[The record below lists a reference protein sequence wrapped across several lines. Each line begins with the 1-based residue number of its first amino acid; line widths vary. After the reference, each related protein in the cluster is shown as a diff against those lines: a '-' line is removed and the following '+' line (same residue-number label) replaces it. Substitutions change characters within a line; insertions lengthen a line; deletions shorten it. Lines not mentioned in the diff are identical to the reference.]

1 VYLKRLALHGFKS
14 FANRTTLEFSPG
26 ITAIV
31 GPNGAGKCLEGSSR
45 VTLANGS
52 EAPICDLVQE
62 ALASSSQ
69 VTQLDDGVLTRQNP
83 HEVVV
88 LSLDPQTLR
97 LEPRPVAAFVK
108 RTSPDFLLRIRTR
121 AGREVTATPY
131 HPLFTLEDGRL
142 RTLKAEELEP
152 GVRVAVP
159 RVLDATSRDV
169 HFSPLETVQQFVEDD
184 GVYIAPSLAL
194 QAWADEGRATFGTYR
209 RWRERA
215 NMPTAQMSGFL
226 DGQAVKAAILT
237 RLADAVDRS
246 PPLDGTLQ
254 SHTAKSI
261 HLPPIFTPDLARFL
275 GLLVAEGRT
284 SVEGNVWF
292 VNSDPA
298 INDEFVRLATTIFG
312 VNVFRKRY
320 KQTADDCIIFSRAL
334 GMLRERIFEYQ
345 IEMRSATK
353 RVPSQLFEAPAVA
366 QWAFLSGLF
375 EGDAH
380 ICMKKTNGRV
390 AAYIEYVTAS
400 PLLARQVVGL
410 LMRRGV
416 FALIRP
422 KQKYATNTERKRR
435 RTYYAVYIYGSEQLR
450 LCARYLSFVGAK
462 QRSLTA
468 LAELPH
474 KSNPNLDLV
483 PGVTPLV
490 RQAAQR
496 AGVNMK
502 RHRAGRAKLAA
513 YTEGRCE
520 ASRGG
525 LLEVIQDVRD
535 VGQNSDEAQP
545 FLDTLRALATSDV
558 YWDEIVEI
566 ERIDPPDPWVYDL
579 CVAETHNFVAE
590 NFIVHN
596 SNVADAI
603 RWVLGEQ
610 SMRQLRG
617 KRSDDVIF
625 AGGAGRNAMQMAE
638 VGLILDNSAGWL
650 PSEYAEVTVS
660 RRSFRSGET
669 EYLMNG
675 QRGRLRDVLLLLAQ
689 ARIGHDSYTVIGQ
702 GLIDQALSARAE
714 ERRALFED
722 AAGIRQ
728 FQSQR
733 ADAEQ
738 KLALTQSNLA
748 RLQDILG
755 EIEPRLGPLA
765 EQARRA
771 RDYAGA
777 QDELARLQRQWY
789 RHQWGALRE
798 THQRAQEQERH
809 TQTQIET
816 FEATLAGQ
824 VEELAALERE
834 REETLTQT
842 NLLRRE
848 RGEVGGRLQTSER
861 DLAVAHERLAS
872 LDRQQADSEVEQGQQ
887 EAAILAMRER
897 IAALE
902 EQLAH
907 ADEQATQM
915 QETLNELE
923 RAQHSARQEQ
933 EREEA
938 RLRAAQRDVIQAQA
952 RLGAAQTELGRLQRQ
967 LGDRN
972 RALAARRDTAA
983 QAQRRFEQIE
993 AQVAERRL
1001 VYEEAR
1007 SALEG
1012 LTAQR
1017 EQIGAD
1023 LGAGAAEVERLRVE
1037 IADAERERRALMER
1051 LGLLEEWRSS
1061 LEGFD
1066 GGARALMRTA
1076 DETQP
1081 AVIGVVG
1088 QQITAASGMEAAVE
1102 AALGVFLRA
1111 VVVASREDALRA
1123 AEWLRSHG
1131 AERALFLWLEGAPR
1145 AADERVTSS
1154 LPPPDGA
1161 QFFGYVRDVV
1171 TCRDEFRS
1179 VLNACLGDAYI
1190 VSELA
1195 VAEARWG
1202 AAIPAP
1208 IVSLGG
1214 EVIHPHGWLRGGG
1227 AARAL
1232 DGHERDAGVL
1242 AKERA
1247 LRQLPAQIDKL
1258 AAETLEVTARHVR
1271 AQAAHAELKRQDEQA
1286 RAQLLRLEATAQEA
1300 ARGVTALQRDHE
1312 RAASEAQTN
1321 AALAEQLAA
1330 EMTGIEQEV
1339 AATEARVAE
1348 QEQAQRDSTE
1358 RVEEI
1363 QAETDDLL
1371 ARGRAQ
1377 QEEVARGRT
1386 ALAVQRQE
1394 CKALAQR
1401 AEQASAQAT
1410 ELEAQFARRGERL
1423 LTIAAQRAELGTLIE
1438 GHEETI
1444 SELRGRMRALGE
1456 RLRELEA
1463 QQMDMEKRI
1472 GEIEKRANAA
1482 RQDLARLEAEY
1493 RGRLLETQRA
1503 SDALDAL
1510 SAQVRE
1516 EFEGEEGDALAD
1528 SLLTDEPEAD
1538 GAQTLSP
1545 DEAARIRRQID
1556 QLRARLKN
1564 LGGYDPDA
1572 PAAYEELK
1580 TRHDF
1585 LKAQMADM
1593 QQASNNL
1600 RAIIDEL
1607 DVTMRRQFEETFRAV
1622 NERFQRHFTVLFS
1635 GGSARLELTA
1645 PRREAN
1651 EDDEGDGPATGL
1663 PRRASFG
1670 GVEVYVQIPGKK
1682 AQDLTLLSGGERAL
1696 VSAALLFALL
1706 ETNPPPFCLLDEV
1719 DAALDEANVVRFC
1732 EILKALSEQ
1741 TQFIVITHNRVTMT
1755 HADTIYGVSMQ
1766 GDSMSRVLSMKL
1778 AEVASIR

>member
-1 VYLKRLALHGFKS
+1 MYLKRLALHGFKS

-45 VTLANGS
+45 VTLANGR
-52 EAPICDLVQE
+52 EAPIRDFVQE

-69 VTQLDDGVLTRQNP
+69 VSYLDDGLLTRQNP

-97 LEPRPVAAFVK
+97 LEPRPVTAFVK
-108 RTSPDFLLRIRTR
+108 RTAPDFLLRIRTR

-142 RTLKAEELEP
+142 RALKAEELEP
-152 GVRVAVP
+152 GVRIAVP
-159 RVLDATSRDV
+159 RALPVVSRDIAIN
-169 HFSPLETVQQFVEDD
+169 PLETAQQFVEGD
-184 GVYIAPSLAL
+184 GVYIAPSPAL

-215 NMPTAQMSGFL
+215 NAPAAQMSGFL
-226 DGQAVKAAILT
+226 DGQAVNAAVLT
-237 RLADAVDRS
+237 RLAYGTDAP

-254 SHTAKSI
+254 SHAAKAI
-261 HLPPIFTPDLARFL
+261 RLPTTFTPDLARFL

-284 SVEGNVWF
+284 TAEGNVWF
-292 VNSDPA
+292 VNSDSA
-298 INDEFVRLATTIFG
+298 INDEFVRLATTVFG
-312 VNVFRKRY
+312 VNVFRRRY

-334 GMLRERIFEYQ
+334 GMLLERIFEYK

-353 RVPSQLFEAPAVA
+353 RVPAQLFEAPAEA

-380 ICMKKTNGRV
+380 ICVKNVKGRV
-390 AAYIEYVTAS
+390 TTYIEYMTAS

-410 LMRRGV
+410 LTRRGV
-416 FALIRP
+416 FAIIRP
-422 KQKYATNTERKRR
+422 KQKHATNTEQKRQ
-435 RTYYAVYIYGSEQLR
+435 RTYYAVYIYGADQLR
-450 LCARYLSFVGAK
+450 LCARHLSFVGAK
-462 QRSLTA
+462 RESLNA
-468 LAELPH
+468 LAKLPVR
-474 KSNPNLDLV
+474 SNPNLDLV

-490 RQAAQR
+490 KDAARR
-496 AGVNMK
+496 AGVK
-502 RHRAGRAKLAA
+502 VKVHRVGRGKLAA
-513 YTEGRCE
+513 YVEGRCE
-520 ASRGG
+520 ASRQG
-525 LLEVIQDVRD
+525 LLEVIRNIED
-535 VGQNSDEAQP
+535 VGERLLEAQSC
-545 FLDTLRALATSDV
+545 LDTLRALATSDV

-566 ERIDPPDPWVYDL
+566 ERVAPRDPWVYDL
-579 CVAETHNFVAE
+579 CVDETHNFVAE
-590 NFIVHN
+590 NIIVHN

-638 VGLILDNSAGWL
+638 VGLVLDNSAGWL

-702 GLIDQALSARAE
+702 GLVDQALSARAE

-728 FQSQR
+728 FQAQR

-755 EIEPRLGPLA
+755 EIAPRLGPLA
-765 EQARRA
+765 DQARRA
-771 RDYAGA
+771 QDFIGA
-777 QDELARLQRQWY
+777 QDELERLLRLWY
-789 RHQWGALRE
+789 RHQWKLLRE
-798 THQRAQEQERH
+798 GHQRAQEQERH
-809 TQTQIET
+809 AQTQIET
-816 FEATLAGQ
+816 LVASLAEEEQ
-824 VEELAALERE
+824 ELAVLQKE
-834 REETLTQT
+834 REETLAET

-848 RGEVGGRLQTSER
+848 RGEVGGRLQGSER
-861 DLAVAHERLAS
+861 DLAVERERMTS
-872 LDRQQADSEVEQGQQ
+872 LDRQREEIAAEQGSQ
-887 EAAILAMRER
+887 EAAIHAAQER
-897 IAALE
+897 GAALE
-902 EQLAH
+902 ERLAR
-907 ADEQATQM
+907 AEEQTAQM
-915 QETLNELE
+915 QTALDELE
-923 RAQHSARQEQ
+923 RAQHAARQEQ

-938 RLRAAQRDVIQAQA
+938 RLRAAHRDVIQAQA

-993 AQVAERRL
+993 AQVTQRRRA
-1001 VYEEAR
+1001 YEEAR
-1007 SALEG
+1007 DALEA
-1012 LTAQR
+1012 LTADR
-1017 EQIGAD
+1017 ERNAAA
-1023 LGAGAAEVERLRVE
+1023 LNVATAEVERLRIE
-1037 IADAERERRALMER
+1037 IADTERERRALVER
-1051 LGLLEEWRSS
+1051 LALLEEWRRS
-1061 LEGFD
+1061 LEGFN
-1066 GGARALMRTA
+1066 GGVHALLEATE
-1076 DETQP
+1076 ETRP
-1081 AVIGVVG
+1081 PVIGVVG
-1088 QQITAASGMEAAVE
+1088 QLIHVASGLEAAVE

-1111 VVVASREDALRA
+1111 VVVASREDALLA
-1123 AEWLRSHG
+1123 ADWLRSRG
-1131 AERALFLWLEGAPR
+1131 AERALFLWLEDAPMVGQR
-1145 AADERVTSS
+1145 SAPA

-1161 QFFGYVRDVV
+1161 QFFGYARDAV
-1171 TCRDEFRS
+1171 TCREELRA
-1179 VLNACLGDAYI
+1179 VLDVCLGDAYI
-1190 VSELA
+1190 VSDLA

-1202 AAIPAP
+1202 AAIPVP
-1208 IVSLGG
+1208 IVTLGG
-1214 EVIHPHGWLRGGG
+1214 EMLHPIGWLCGGG
-1227 AARAL
+1227 AIRSAEGT
-1232 DGHERDAGVL
+1232 DRDAGVL

-1247 LRQLPAQIDKL
+1247 LRQLPAQIDTVTAQTQEL
-1258 AAETLEVTARHVR
+1258 AAQRER
-1271 AQAAHAELKRQDEQA
+1271 AQEAQAELKRQDEQA
-1286 RAQLLRLEATAQEA
+1286 RTQLQRQEATAQEA

-1312 RAASEAQTN
+1312 RAASEAQTY

-1330 EMTGIEQEV
+1330 EIEGVEQEV
-1339 AATEARVAE
+1339 AGAEARVAE
-1348 QEQAQRDSTE
+1348 LEQTQRDSTV

-1377 QEEVARGRT
+1377 QEEVARSRT

-1394 CKALAQR
+1394 CKALEQR
-1401 AEQASAQAT
+1401 ADQANAQAT
-1410 ELEAQFARRGERL
+1410 ELEAQYTRRGERL
-1423 LTIAAQRAELGTLIE
+1423 LAIAAQREELGAQIE
-1438 GHEETI
+1438 GNEAALGEM
-1444 SELRGRMRALGE
+1444 RARMRELGE
-1456 RLRELEA
+1456 RLRELET
-1463 QQMDMEKRI
+1463 QQGVQERRI
-1472 GEIEKRANAA
+1472 GEIEKRANTR
-1482 RQDLARLEAEY
+1482 RQDLARLEVEY
-1493 RGRLLETQRA
+1493 RGLLVETQRA

-1510 SAQVRE
+1510 IAQVRE
-1516 EFEGEEGDALAD
+1516 EFEGEEGAELADALVTEA
-1528 SLLTDEPEAD
+1528 PEMESEQNLA
-1538 GAQTLSP
+1538 P
-1545 DEAARIRRQID
+1545 EEATRIRRQID

-1564 LGGYDPDA
+1564 LGGFDPGA

-1593 QQASNNL
+1593 EQASNNL
-1600 RAIIDEL
+1600 RAIIAEL

-1622 NERFQRHFTVLFS
+1622 NERFQRHFTALFS

-1645 PRREAN
+1645 PRREASED
-1651 EDDEGDGPATGL
+1651 EDDDTAGAGP

-1682 AQDLTLLSGGERAL
+1682 VQDLTLLSGGERAL

-1719 DAALDEANVVRFC
+1719 DAALDASNVVRFC

-1741 TQFIVITHNRVTMT
+1741 TQFITITHNQVAMT
-1755 HADTIYGVSMQ
+1755 YADAVYGISMQADSVSRIVSMN
-1766 GDSMSRVLSMKL
+1766 L
-1778 AEVASIR
+1778 AEIAGAR